1 MSTETTEKLDINVK
15 EEVDGSAVV
24 DLPEDLVP
32 EEEQQEQKAEGGAV
46 PDDGGEDHPDDTQA
60 IRDARRAKRR
70 YKKEIAKATSSE
82 KEAQLSLLRRQNE
95 ALMERLAVV
104 EHKTHSADLARID
117 KAIEDQELRLQ
128 YAKMKMSE
136 AMQVSDGD
144 AFNKAQEMWDETRT
158 AIRDLKGFK
167 DAQVRPQQTNNI
179 PDPKVQRHASDWME
193 RNSWYNPNGGDTDS
207 RIAKVI
213 DEDLVK
219 EGWNPADSEYWEE
232 LDNRLSKRMNP
243 RYNDDMDVR
252 PSVKRPRSVQTGT
265 GRETVN
271 GSSNRTQ
278 ITLRPEQVRAM
289 KDAGFW
295 DDPQK
300 RARMIKRYAQEARNN
315 TN

>member
-1 MSTETTEKLDINVK
+1 MSTESTEKLDINVK

-24 DLPEDLVP
+24 DLPENLMP
-32 EEEQQEQKAEGGAV
+32 EEEEQEQKAEGGSV

-179 PDPKVQRHASDWME
+179 PDPKVQRYASDWME
-193 RNSWYNPNGGDTDS
+193 RNSWYNPNGTDTDS

-300 RARMIKRYAQEARNN
+300 RAKMIKRYAQEARNN

>member
-1 MSTETTEKLDINVK
+1 MSTDTEEKLDITVK
-15 EEVDGSAVV
+15 EESDGSAVV
-24 DLPEDLVP
+24 DLPEDLAP
-32 EEEQQEQKAEGGAV
+32 EEDIEEKADGGSV

-60 IRDARRAKRR
+60 IREARRAKRK

-82 KEAQLSLLRRQNE
+82 KEAQLNLLRRQNE

-104 EHKTHSADLARID
+104 ERKTHSADLARID

-136 AMQVSDGD
+136 AMQSQDGD

-167 DAQVRPQQTNNI
+167 EAQVKPQQTNNI
-179 PDPKVQRHASDWME
+179 PDPKVQRYASDWME
-193 RNSWYNPNGGDTDS
+193 RNSWYNPNGSDTDS

-219 EGWNPADSEYWEE
+219 EGWNPADPEYWEE
-232 LDNRLSKRMNP
+232 LDNRLSKRINP
-243 RYNDDMDVR
+243 RYNDDMDVK

-271 GSSNRTQ
+271 GSSNRTSFV
-278 ITLRPEQVRAM
+278 LDPEKVRAM

-300 RARMIKRYAQEARNN
+300 RAKMIKRYAQEARNKN
-315 TN
+315 T

>member
-1 MSTETTEKLDINVK
+1 MSTDTAEKLDITVK
-15 EEVDGSAVV
+15 EELDGSAVV
-24 DLPEDLVP
+24 DLPEDLAP
-32 EEEQQEQKAEGGAV
+32 EDDVEEQKAQGGEV

-60 IRDARRAKRR
+60 IREARRAKRK

-82 KEAQLSLLRRQNE
+82 KEAQLNLLRRQNE

-104 EHKTHSADLARID
+104 ERKTHSADLARID

-136 AMQVSDGD
+136 AMQSSDGD

-167 DAQVRPQQTNNI
+167 EAQVKPQQTNNI
-179 PDPKVQRHASDWME
+179 PDPRVQKYASDWME
-193 RNSWYNPNGGDTDS
+193 RNSWYNPNGNDTDS

-219 EGWNPADSEYWEE
+219 EGWNPSDPEYWEE
-232 LDNRLSKRMNP
+232 LDNRLSKRINP
-243 RYNDDMDVR
+243 RYNDDMDVK
-252 PSVKRPRSVQTGT
+252 PSVKRPRSVQTST

-271 GSSNRTQ
+271 GSTNRTSFV
-278 ITLRPEQVRAM
+278 LDPEKVRAM

-300 RARMIKRYAQEARNN
+300 RAKMIKRYAQEARNKN
-315 TN
+315 T

>member
-1 MSTETTEKLDINVK
+1 MSTETEEKLDITVK

-24 DLPEDLVP
+24 DLPEDLMP
-32 EEEQQEQKAEGGAV
+32 EEAESEQKAQGGSI
-46 PDDGGEDHPDDTQA
+46 PDDGGDDHPDDTLA
-60 IRDARRAKRR
+60 IREARRAKRK

-82 KEAQLSLLRRQNE
+82 KEAQLNLLKRQNE
-95 ALMERLAVV
+95 LLMERLAVV

-136 AMQVSDGD
+136 AMQSSDGD

-158 AIRDLKGFK
+158 AIRDLRGFK
-167 DAQVRPQQTNNI
+167 DSQIRPRQTNNI
-179 PDPKVQRHASDWME
+179 PDPRVQKHASDWME
-193 RNSWYNPNGGDTDS
+193 RNSWYNPNGQDTDS

-219 EGWNPADSEYWEE
+219 EGWNPADPDYWDE
-232 LDNRLSKRMNP
+232 LDNRLSKRINP
-243 RYNDDMDVR
+243 RYNDDMGVK
-252 PSVKRPRSVQTGT
+252 PFVKRPRSVQTGT

-271 GSSNRTQ
+271 GSSNRTSFV
-278 ITLRPEQVRAM
+278 LDPERVRAM

-300 RARMIKRYAQEARNN
+300 RAKMIKRYAMDARNN
-315 TN
+315 T

>member
-1 MSTETTEKLDINVK
+1 MSTETVEKLDINVK
-15 EEVDGSAVV
+15 EETDGSAVV

-32 EEEQQEQKAEGGAV
+32 EENIEEKAEGGSV
-46 PDDGGEDHPDDTQA
+46 PDDGGEDHPDDTLA
-60 IRDARRAKRR
+60 IREARRAKRK
-70 YKKEIAKATSSE
+70 YKKEIAKATSNE
-82 KEAQLSLLRRQNE
+82 KEAQLNLLRRQNE
-95 ALMERLAVV
+95 ALMERLAIV
-104 EHKTHSADLARID
+104 ERKTHSADLARID

-136 AMQVSDGD
+136 AMQASDGD

-167 DAQVRPQQTNNI
+167 EAQVRPQQTNNI
-179 PDPKVQRHASDWME
+179 PDPKVQRYASDWME
-193 RNSWYNPNGGDTDS
+193 RNPWYNPNGGDTDS

-219 EGWNPADSEYWEE
+219 EGWNPADPEYWEE
-232 LDNRLSKRMNP
+232 LDNRLSKRINP

-252 PSVKRPRSVQTGT
+252 TSVKRPRSVQTST

-271 GSSNRTQ
+271 GSSNRTSFV
-278 ITLRPEQVRAM
+278 LDPERVRAM

-300 RARMIKRYAQEARNN
+300 RAKMIKRYAMEARNRN
-315 TN
+315 T

>member
-179 PDPKVQRHASDWME
+179 PDPKVQRYASDWME

>member
-1 MSTETTEKLDINVK
+1 
-15 EEVDGSAVV
+15 
-24 DLPEDLVP
+24 
-32 EEEQQEQKAEGGAV
+32 
-46 PDDGGEDHPDDTQA
+46 
-60 IRDARRAKRR
+60 
-70 YKKEIAKATSSE
+70 
-82 KEAQLSLLRRQNE
+82 
-95 ALMERLAVV
+95 MERLAVV

-158 AIRDLKGFK
+158 AIKDLKGFK

>member
-1 MSTETTEKLDINVK
+1 MSTETVEKLDINVK
-15 EEVDGSAVV
+15 EETDGSAVV

-32 EEEQQEQKAEGGAV
+32 EENIEEKAVGGSV
-46 PDDGGEDHPDDTQA
+46 PDDGGEDHPDDTLA
-60 IRDARRAKRR
+60 IREARRAKRR
-70 YKKEIAKATSSE
+70 YKKEIAKATSNE
-82 KEAQLSLLRRQNE
+82 KEAQLNLLRRQNE
-95 ALMERLAVV
+95 ALMERLAIV
-104 EHKTHSADLARID
+104 ERKTHSADLARID

-136 AMQVSDGD
+136 AMQASDGD

-167 DAQVRPQQTNNI
+167 EAQVRPQQTNNI
-179 PDPKVQRHASDWME
+179 PDPKVQRNASDWME
-193 RNSWYNPNGGDTDS
+193 RNPWYNPNGGDTDS

-219 EGWNPADSEYWEE
+219 EGWNPADPEYWEE
-232 LDNRLSKRMNP
+232 LDNRLSKRINP

-252 PSVKRPRSVQTGT
+252 TSVKRPRSVQTST
-265 GRETVN
+265 GRETIN
-271 GSSNRTQ
+271 GSSNRTSFV
-278 ITLRPEQVRAM
+278 LDPERVRAM

-300 RARMIKRYAQEARNN
+300 RAKMIKRYAIEARNRN
-315 TN
+315 T